1 MVNGDLNFF
10 FLLPVLEILYPG
22 SCIIFEEWSFS
33 GTKLVCFCCFSMLI
47 SCFYFAGTSF
57 LCSVLIAPVRN
68 EEGIAVM
75 YIVNH
80 EDVTW
85 SPNRDE
91 VTLPSMRQI
100 LFVALV
106 VLGVG
111 MGVGLGW
118 GIGVGKGG
126 GWVTGCNNIFMRSHL
141 QK

>member
-1 MVNGDLNFF
+1 M
-10 FLLPVLEILYPG
+10 
-22 SCIIFEEWSFS
+22 
-33 GTKLVCFCCFSMLI
+33 
-47 SCFYFAGTSF
+47 
-57 LCSVLIAPVRN
+57 CSVLIAPVRN

-91 VTLPSMRQI
+91 VILPSMRQI

-111 MGVGLGW
+111 DGGRARLGDWGWEGW
-118 GIGVGKGG
+118 GMGDRV
-126 GWVTGCNNIFMRSHL
+126 
-141 QK
+141 